1 MPTSS
6 LTLPSANS
14 RIIAVILVV
23 TVLNYLDRSILP
35 ILLHDIA
42 EDLNLRDTQLG
53 LLAGLPFA
61 LMYALAGLPS
71 ARVADAWHRPRL
83 ITIAVS
89 GWSLATAACGLAAG
103 FWSLFVAR
111 VCVGIGEGLG
121 TPATHSILAERAPPT
136 RLAGAAS
143 LFTLAGAVGAWIG
156 YAGGGALADLWGWRA
171 ACAIVGLPGLAVA
184 ALVISTVPESRK
196 APRLPSLTEVAG
208 KQALTVIRD
217 LWGRHAYRLL
227 VAGFA
232 LLYFV
237 QTGVEQWLAVYAI
250 RTFNVSAGEVGLIL
264 GTYSAAAMAIGTLA
278 GGWVGNRLA
287 SIGRRWLLN
296 LPALFVLAS
305 LPCYV
310 AMLLAESIIVLGALG
325 AVAAFLAGALF
336 GPLLAALYGLADG
349 QERAT
354 AVAFCLLVVNLL
366 GQSLGP
372 LLVGVLSDAWQASL
386 GAGSLRA
393 ALMTIVAVLL
403 PSSLLFA
410 LAARRLERDWR
421 MDRVAQP
428 PGAPQRHGR

>member
-1 MPTSS
+1 M
-6 LTLPSANS
+6 
-14 RIIAVILVV
+14 
-23 TVLNYLDRSILP
+23 
-35 ILLHDIA
+35 
-42 EDLNLRDTQLG
+42 
-53 LLAGLPFA
+53 
-61 LMYALAGLPS
+61 
-71 ARVADAWHRPRL
+71 
-83 ITIAVS
+83 
-89 GWSLATAACGLAAG
+89 
-103 FWSLFVAR
+103 
-111 VCVGIGEGLG
+111 
-121 TPATHSILAERAPPT
+121 LAERAPPT

-184 ALVISTVPESRK
+184 ALVLATVPENRK
-196 APRLPSLTEVAG
+196 APRLPSLTEVVG
-208 KQALTVIRD
+208 KQALTAIRG
-217 LWGRHAYRLL
+217 LWGRNAYRLL
-227 VAGFA
+227 VAGFT

-237 QTGVEQWLAVYAI
+237 QMGVEQWLAVYAI
-250 RTFNVSAGEVGLIL
+250 RAFNVSAGEVGLIL

-278 GGWVGNRLA
+278 GGWLGNRLA
-287 SIGRRWLLN
+287 SIGLRWLLN
-296 LPALFVLAS
+296 LPALFILAS

-310 AMLLAESIIVLGALG
+310 AMLLAESIIALGAFG

-349 QERAT
+349 RERAT
-354 AVAFCLLVVNLL
+354 AVAFCLLVVNLV

-372 LLVGVLSDAWQASL
+372 LVVGVLSDAWQASL
-386 GAGSLRA
+386 GAGSLRT

-428 PGAPQRHGR
+428 SGAPQRHGT